1 MAHQSYEA
9 QKKAVYKGLV
19 FLAIITL
26 IEVVFS
32 LFGKGHI
39 IWEGAG
45 HSVVVK
51 YVVGLIIIGLSLY
64 KAFFIIFEFMHMAHE
79 KKALARTVLLPM
91 CLLIWAVIAFL
102 YEGNYWNNSRSYIL
116 AKDQENTER
125 VMPKLPVKEDVK
137 QVGHH

>member
-39 IWEGAG
+39 IWEGAA

-64 KAFFIIFEFMHMAHE
+64 KAFFIIFEFMHMSHE
-79 KKALARTVLLPM
+79 KKTLARSVLLPM

-116 AKDQENTER
+116 AKDHEKTER
-125 VMPKLPVKEDVK
+125 VMPELPVKEDVK